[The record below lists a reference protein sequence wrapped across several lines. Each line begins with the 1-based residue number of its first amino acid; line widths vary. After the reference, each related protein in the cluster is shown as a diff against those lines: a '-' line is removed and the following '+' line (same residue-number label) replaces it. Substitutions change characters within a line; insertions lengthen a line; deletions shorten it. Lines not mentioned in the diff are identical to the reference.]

1 MKREKTKLR
10 QAVRLPSSSH
20 NLGIRILLTLLSAWI
35 PHIRVEAKRKFPA
48 AMHEPVQR
56 SGVPRSFDAFRAG
69 EQIIYVGLSCLRR
82 GTFSRQS
89 PPRKNHPS
97 SQLMPAIRT
106 NERSRGEKGE
116 IASAPNNRAFCR
128 YVN

>member
-10 QAVRLPSSSH
+10 QAVRRLSVCAARLPSSSH

-56 SGVPRSFDAFRAG
+56 SGVPRSFDAFRVG

-82 GTFSRQS
+82 GTFPPPVSPSRK
-89 PPRKNHPS
+89 PPI
-97 SQLMPAIRT
+97 LPA
-106 NERSRGEKGE
+106 NACNQNK
-116 IASAPNNRAFCR
+116 
-128 YVN
+128 